1 MAGGSENISTGDYIT
16 HHLQNLTFG
25 NHPEHGWGFA
35 HSAADAQAMGF
46 WAFHVDTMFWSLL
59 LGVAFFLMFRSV
71 AKKANSG
78 IPSRFQAFIETIVEF
93 VDGSVR
99 DTFHGTSRLIAPLAL
114 TLFVWIFF
122 MNFMD
127 LIPVDWLPW
136 VAQQGGE
143 KLLGVDPHY
152 VYQKV
157 VPTTDV
163 NATLGMSITVFVL
176 IIIYSLRFK
185 GVGGFVAEL
194 VMNPLNPKELGM
206 PKVVWPLVMAFNL
219 VLELVSLLAKPVSL
233 GLRLFG
239 NLYAG
244 ELIFILIALIFTAGS
259 GFIAA
264 GLSSVFGEHIP
275 AWFWVV
281 ATAAVFATLWLNLK
295 GKLDMKKTL
304 WLLLAEMLLVGGLA
318 FLGGQL
324 MHFGW
329 AVFHL
334 IVITLQAF
342 IFMMLTIVYLSM
354 ASEHH

>member
-1 MAGGSENISTGDYIT
+1 MAGGSENITPGEYIT

-25 NHPEHGWGFA
+25 NHPEHGWSFA

-46 WAFHVDTMFWSLL
+46 WAFHVDTMFWSVL
-59 LGVAFFLMFRSV
+59 LGLVFYFMFRGV
-71 AKKANSG
+71 ARKANSG
-78 IPSRFQAFIETIVEF
+78 VPSRFQAFIESIVEF
-93 VDGSVR
+93 VDNSVR
-99 DTFHGTSRLIAPLAL
+99 ETFHGTSRLIAPLAL

-136 VAQQGGE
+136 VATRAGI
-143 KLLGVDPHY
+143 H
-152 VYQKV
+152 YQKV

-163 NATLGMSITVFVL
+163 NATLGMAITVFVL
-176 IIIYSLRFK
+176 IIVYSLRFK
-185 GVGGFVAEL
+185 GVGGFIGEL

-259 GFIAA
+259 GFVAA

-275 AWFWVV
+275 AWFWIV
-281 ATAAVFATLWLNLK
+281 ATGAVFATLWLNLK
-295 GKLDMKKTL
+295 GKLDTKKTL
-304 WLLLAEMLLVGGLA
+304 WFLLAEMLLVGGLA

-329 AVFHL
+329 AAFHL

-342 IFMMLTIVYLSM
+342 IFMMLTVVYLSM

>member
-1 MAGGSENISTGDYIT
+1 MAGGSEKITSGEYIS

-25 NHPEHGWGFA
+25 NHPEHGWGLA
-35 HSAADAQAMGF
+35 HSAQEAKEMGF
-46 WAFHVDTMFWSLL
+46 WAFHVDTLFWALL
-59 LGVAFFLMFRSV
+59 LGLTFFFLFRSV
-71 AKKANSG
+71 AKQANSG
-78 IPSRFQAFIETIVEF
+78 VPSRFQAFVETIVEF
-93 VDGSVR
+93 VDSSVR
-99 DTFHGTSRLIAPLAL
+99 ETFHGTSRLIAPLAL

-136 VAQQGGE
+136 VAG
-143 KLLGVDPHY
+143 KAGVH
-152 VYQKV
+152 YQKV

-163 NATLGMSITVFVL
+163 NATMGMSLTVFVL

-185 GVGGFVAEL
+185 GVTGFLGEL
-194 VMNPLNPKELGM
+194 VMNPLNPRQLGM

-219 VLELVSLLAKPVSL
+219 LLELVSLLAKPVSL

-259 GFIAA
+259 GFVAT

-275 AWFWVV
+275 AWFWIA
-281 ATAAVFATLWLNLK
+281 ATVAVFATLWLNLK
-295 GKLDMKKTL
+295 GKLDTKKTL

-329 AVFHL
+329 AAFHL
-334 IVITLQAF
+334 IIITLQAF

>member
-1 MAGGSENISTGDYIT
+1 
-16 HHLQNLTFG
+16 
-25 NHPEHGWGFA
+25 
-35 HSAADAQAMGF
+35 
-46 WAFHVDTMFWSLL
+46 
-59 LGVAFFLMFRSV
+59 
-71 AKKANSG
+71 
-78 IPSRFQAFIETIVEF
+78 
-93 VDGSVR
+93 
-99 DTFHGTSRLIAPLAL
+99 
-114 TLFVWIFF
+114 

-136 VAQQGGE
+136 VAGQAGIS
-143 KLLGVDPHY
+143 H
-152 VYQKV
+152 QKV

-163 NATLGMSITVFVL
+163 NATMGMSLTVFVL

-185 GVGGFVAEL
+185 GVGGFLGEL
-194 VMNPLNPKELGM
+194 VMNPLNPRQLGM
-206 PKVVWPLVMAFNL
+206 PKIFWPLVMAFNL
-219 VLELVSLLAKPVSL
+219 LLELVSLLAKPVSL

-259 GFIAA
+259 GFVAA

-275 AWFWVV
+275 AWFWVT
-281 ATAAVFATLWLNLK
+281 ATVAVFATLWLNLK
-295 GKLDMKKTL
+295 GKLTTKQTL

-329 AVFHL
+329 AAFHL
-334 IVITLQAF
+334 IIITLQAF

>member
-1 MAGGSENISTGDYIT
+1 MAGSGENLTTSDYIG

-25 NHPEHGWGFA
+25 QHPDGSWGLAHGA
-35 HSAADAQAMGF
+35 EEAAAMGF
-46 WAFHVDTMFWSLL
+46 WSFHVDTMFWSLL
-59 LGVAFFLMFRSV
+59 LGLVFFFLFRKV
-71 AKKANSG
+71 AKAANSG
-78 IPSRFQAFIETIVEF
+78 VPSRFQSFIEMIVEF
-93 VDGSVR
+93 VDNSVR
-99 DTFHGTSRLIAPLAL
+99 ESFHGTSKFIAPLAL

-136 VAQQGGE
+136 VAGQA
-143 KLLGVDPHY
+143 GVD
-152 VYQKV
+152 YQKV

-163 NATLGMSITVFVL
+163 NATMGMALTVFCM
-176 IIIYSLRFK
+176 IIYYSIKIK
-185 GVGGFVAEL
+185 GVGGFIAEL
-194 VMNPLNPKELGM
+194 TGQPFASNSAVGKAVFFLP
-206 PKVVWPLVMAFNL
+206 NL
-219 VLELVSLLAKPVSL
+219 LLELVALLAKPVSL

-244 ELIFILIALIFTAGS
+244 ELIFILIAVVFTAGS
-259 GFIAA
+259 GLVAA
-264 GLSSVFGEHIP
+264 GLSSVFGDHIP

-295 GKLDMKKTL
+295 GKLDTKKTL
-304 WLLLAEMLLVGGLA
+304 YFLAAEMLLVGGLA

-329 AVFHL
+329 AAFHL
-334 IVITLQAF
+334 LVITLQAF

-354 ASEHH
+354 AHEHH